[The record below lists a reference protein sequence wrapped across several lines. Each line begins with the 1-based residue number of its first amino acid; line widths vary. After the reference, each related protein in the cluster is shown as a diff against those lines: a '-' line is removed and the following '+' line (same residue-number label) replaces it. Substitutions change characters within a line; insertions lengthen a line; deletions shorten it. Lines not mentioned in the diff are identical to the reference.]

1 MARVRRRF
9 AWGLA
14 LALLA
19 GTAGTARGDAAAD
32 EAAFLEALESLPCGC
47 VAASF
52 RAMPWALEL
61 VRLEAKGP
69 HCFHLEHTMGSVLS
83 LGSGEDLD
91 ELPDLP

>member
-1 MARVRRRF
+1 MKIHPNRPTRVPTR
-9 AWGLA
+9 L
-14 LALLA
+14 
-19 GTAGTARGDAAAD
+19 
-32 EAAFLEALESLPCGC
+32 ELEALESLPCGC

-69 HCFHLEHTMGSVLS
+69 HCFHLEHTTGSVLS
-83 LGSGEDLD
+83 LGSGEDSD